1 MRMWQNTNFKAQMH
15 ELEKAGLNP
24 GLIYGMGGGAGGS
37 TSGSGTGG
45 AIPSSVNVGMA
56 LQNGMEL
63 ALLKAQKENIEADTA
78 NKISNRNLT
87 DVKTNTEWSALDKL
101 NQEIK
106 TEEQRTLQ
114 TMYSAEI
121 ARWDANIKANTW
133 EDNVKMVNMSL
144 QKLEAETDKEIKD
157 RAIRNGAWDEY
168 QAAVRADWASKTLQ
182 NEATKMGIT
191 LQAAQIENMQKQIEI
206 ASFNAWTGRWS
217 HRLNVGMAE
226 WKKLM
231 EDVAE
236 STRLKVDVVN
246 GILKGILIGQIA
258 K

>member
-1 MRMWQNTNFKAQMH
+1 MCLYPKLVRNPRYKKNKKNGGVIPPVFDNRHLYIPVGCQVCKECRKRKARDWQ
-15 ELEKAGLNP
+15 
-24 GLIYGMGGGAGGS
+24 
-37 TSGSGTGG
+37 
-45 AIPSSVNVGMA
+45 VR
-56 LQNGMEL
+56 LQE
-63 ALLKAQKENIEADTA
+63 
-78 NKISNRNLT
+78 
-87 DVKTNTEWSALDKL
+87 
-101 NQEIK
+101 EIK
-106 TEEQRTLQ
+106 TNSNGHMITFTFSTEGLQ
-114 TMYSAEI
+114 KITDNYPEI
-121 ARWDANIKANTW
+121 AELEGYEK
-133 EDNVKMVNMSL
+133 DNAIAKKGL
-144 QKLEAETDKEIKD
+144 RLFLENWRKKHKKSV
-157 RAIRNGAWDEY
+157 RHWAITELGHQGTEH
-168 QAAVRADWASKTLQ
+168 VHIH
-182 NEATKMGIT
+182 EATKMGIT